1 MPSVGSGPQEAEYPG
16 DLFDAGIARD
26 LPARG
31 IFEFRCVSQGL
42 GPQIYVNLALPK
54 RPPESMK
61 RMHPIPVALLVGLA
75 ALASPASGNPSV
87 ARDVPYVASKDPQ
100 QTLDIYAPDPATDRP
115 DIYVKTGRPIVV
127 WIHGG
132 GWAAGD
138 KTFAI
143 AALSSAC
150 TERGYLFVSVNY
162 RLFFRPQDN
171 PGSTRPEVTIPDI
184 EGDVAKAIR
193 WLHDHAGDYGADPNF
208 FFVMGH
214 SAGAQL
220 AALFCTDER
229 YLQAEG
235 LSFAVIKGCVPVD
248 GDTFYPALQIETST
262 AREAAG
268 KRPMFPDDKAER
280 DLSAVLHVARGKG
293 IPPFLLLHVADFPET
308 RTNLQSEILA
318 ETLRNAGIRA
328 MTIAATGKTH
338 LTICS
343 DLGRPGEPITQA
355 TLNFLDEQVWRTDY
369 AAWGRSDN
377 DQK

>member
-1 MPSVGSGPQEAEYPG
+1 MKMVPPSGAHSKS
-16 DLFDAGIARD
+16 AGRIHIS
-26 LPARG
+26 P
-31 IFEFRCVSQGL
+31 F
-42 GPQIYVNLALPK
+42 
-54 RPPESMK
+54 
-61 RMHPIPVALLVGLA
+61 ALLFSLA
-75 ALASPASGNPSV
+75 AIVAFPSPAAGESTV
-87 ARDVPYVASKDPQ
+87 ARDVAYAVSKDPQ
-100 QTLDIYAPDPATDRP
+100 QTLDIYVPDPATDRP

-132 GWAAGD
+132 GWAGGD
-138 KTFAI
+138 KTYAI
-143 AALSSAC
+143 AALSRAC
-150 TERGYLFVSVNY
+150 TDRGYLFVSVNY

-171 PGSTRPEVTIPDI
+171 PGSARPEVTIPDI

-193 WLHDHAGDYGADPNF
+193 WLRDHAGDYGADPDF

-229 YLQAEG
+229 YLRGEG
-235 LSFAVIKGCVPVD
+235 LSFAIIKGCVPVD

-268 KRPMFPDDKAER
+268 KRPMFPDEKAER
-280 DLSAVLHVARGKG
+280 DLSAVLHVAPGRG

-318 ETLRNAGIRA
+318 ETLLNAGVSA
-328 MTIAATGKTH
+328 KLFAAPGKTH

-355 TLNFLDEQVWRTDY
+355 TLTFLDEQVWRSDY
-369 AAWGRSDN
+369 AAWGRSEN
-377 DQK
+377 GKK

>member
-1 MPSVGSGPQEAEYPG
+1 MPSES
-16 DLFDAGIARD
+16 
-26 LPARG
+26 
-31 IFEFRCVSQGL
+31 
-42 GPQIYVNLALPK
+42 K
-54 RPPESMK
+54 R
-61 RMHPIPVALLVGLA
+61 RMRPSPFVLLVGLA
-75 ALASPASGNPSV
+75 ALVAITSPAAGEPSV
-87 ARDVPYVASKDPQ
+87 ARDVAYVASKDPQ
-100 QTLDIYAPDPATDRP
+100 QTLDIYVPDPATDRP

-132 GWAAGD
+132 GWAGGD
-138 KTFAI
+138 KTYAI
-143 AALSSAC
+143 SALSRAC
-150 TERGYLFVSVNY
+150 TEKGYLFVSVNY

-171 PGSTRPEVTIPDI
+171 PGSARTEVTIPDI
-184 EGDVAKAIR
+184 EGDIAKAIR
-193 WLHDHAGDYGADPNF
+193 WLRDHAGEYGADPNF

-235 LSFAVIKGCVPVD
+235 LSFAIIKGCVPVD
-248 GDTFYPALQIETST
+248 GDTFYPTLQIDTST

-268 KRPMFPDDKAER
+268 KRPMFPDEKAER
-280 DLSAVLHVARGKG
+280 DLSSVLHVAPGKG

-318 ETLRNAGIRA
+318 ETLINAGVRA
-328 MTIAATGKTH
+328 KLFAANGKTH

-343 DLGRPGEPITQA
+343 DLGRPGEPITLA

-377 DQK
+377 DKK